1 MSHRHGAPGSGAF
14 VSRRNLLRRAAA
26 ATAVLGLPGVA
37 ATAAWAQSTK
47 AAFRIGST
55 NDASGL
61 ERVNGD
67 ALHEGARAAFEMVNR
82 GGGLAG
88 RRLEIARMD
97 DQFKPGPAA
106 ENARRLANDPS
117 ILALLQPQ
125 GTQACMAVIDA
136 VKDLA
141 IVGPN
146 TGTPAV
152 REKPSEVTFFVRADF
167 HHEIRK
173 LVETA
178 LAQGVKRI
186 GAVASRDPLGE
197 ATLKGLERAVQ
208 ALGAPQPVIAYTPG
222 TASPEV
228 KPAALELARID
239 PQLVLVFVG
248 GTAPAFVHEF
258 REAGGTSTVYGLSIA
273 SSQAVIDKMGTH
285 ARGFGFAM
293 VVPSPFQLHHGIVR
307 DYQRDMAA
315 LDAPHLSMPGLEGY
329 INARVLI
336 EGMRRAPGGAVTRE
350 SLLAGLR
357 RIDALDL
364 GGFRLSYA
372 ESRRGSHFV
381 DVGVVGEGGRILG

>member
-1 MSHRHGAPGSGAF
+1 MSHRHGAQGSSAP
-14 VSRRNLLRRAAA
+14 VSRRHLLRRAAA
-26 ATAVLGLPGVA
+26 TTAVLGLPGVA
-37 ATAAWAQSTK
+37 ATAAWAQSARTTL
-47 AAFRIGST
+47 RIGST
-55 NDASGL
+55 NDASGP

-88 RRLEIARMD
+88 RRLEIVRMD
-97 DQFKPGPAA
+97 DQFQPGPAA
-106 ENARRLANDPS
+106 QNARRLASDPS
-117 ILALLQPQ
+117 IVGLLQPQ

-146 TGTPAV
+146 TGAPAA

-167 HHEIRK
+167 HHEIRR

-222 TASPEV
+222 TSSHEV
-228 KPAALELARID
+228 KPAALELARTD

-258 REAGGTSTVYGLSIA
+258 RHAGGTSTVYGLSIA
-273 SSQAVIDKMGTH
+273 SSQAVIDGMGAH

-293 VVPSPFQLHHGIVR
+293 VVPSPFQTHHGIVR

-315 LDAPHLSMPGLEGY
+315 LDAPNLSIPGLEGY

-336 EGMRRAPGGAVTRE
+336 EGLRRAPGAATRE